1 MGKKSAVPDGWVGTR
16 EAARLLNPDR
26 PLSRERIRQLIEA
39 DRLESWRIGHAWLV
53 SRKSIDKRLSE
64 HPPKDM

>member
-1 MGKKSAVPDGWVGTR
+1 
-16 EAARLLNPDR
+16 LLNPDR

-53 SRKSIDKRLSE
+53 SRKSIEKRLAE
-64 HPPKDM
+64 LG